1 MITVDGADEIKAL
14 AGRDLGAS
22 DWLEVTQE
30 RIDTFADATG
40 DHQWIHVD
48 AERAAAGPFGT
59 TIAHGYLTL
68 SLVIPLFGNLL
79 KVSGTRM
86 GVNYGLEKVR
96 FPNPVRVGS
105 RIRLAASVAEVTE
118 VTGGLQMACD
128 FTVEIEGQDKPA
140 CVARTIYRQYL
151 Q

>member
-1 MITVDGADEIKAL
+1 MITVTGVDEIKAL

-30 RIDTFADATG
+30 RINTFADATG

-48 AERAAAGPFGT
+48 EARAAAGPFGT

-68 SLVIPLFGNLL
+68 SLVIPLFGSLL
-79 KVSGTRM
+79 KVEGTKM

-105 RIRLAASVAEVTE
+105 RIRQAATVADVAE
-118 VTGGLQMACD
+118 VTGGLQMTCD
-128 FTVEIEGQDKPA
+128 FTVQIEGQDKPA

-151 Q
+151 